1 MRAALGW
8 ASLALAAAL
17 LGGCAAVVVGAG
29 GAAAYGALEDR
40 RTAGSQLEDES
51 NELRAVNR
59 IAERFG
65 DSVHVNVTS
74 YNRALLLTGEVPDA
88 RAREEIEKIAAALPN
103 VRSVTNELEV
113 AGTASLASRSNDSLI
128 TSKVKVRLLDARRV
142 NPMHV
147 KVVTEAGVVYLM
159 GIVTEQEGDGATEV
173 ARTTGGVRKVVR
185 VFEYC
190 QPGDAACRPREQP
203 KAAEPAKGKQGS

>member
-1 MRAALGW
+1 VRAALGW

-103 VRSVTNELEV
+103 ARSVANELEV
-113 AGTASLASRSNDSLI
+113 AGAASLGARTNDSLI
-128 TSKVKVRLLDARRV
+128 TSKVKVRLLDAKRF
-142 NPMHV
+142 NPLHV

-159 GIVTEQEGDGATEV
+159 GIVTEQEANDAVEV
-173 ARTTGGVRKVVR
+173 ARTTGGVRKVVKI
-185 VFEYC
+185 FEYC
-190 QPGDAACRPREQP
+190 KPGDEACRPSAPPPEQ
-203 KAAEPAKGKQGS
+203 KAKPAA